1 MSPLTI
7 TLIILVLT
15 IIAFMSG
22 KVPFS
27 LISTCIILALI
38 QTGVLSPSEAFSGFT
53 NTNVVMFC
61 AMFVVGAA
69 ITKTTM
75 LDRAQVLVT
84 SYKNKPKIL
93 ILMASIVAS
102 ILAIVTSATATAA
115 IMLPLLIG
123 IANEIGTSRS
133 KLLFPAIVAAN
144 IATGMTFL
152 GQGASNMT
160 WSDVML
166 KAGGTTPFNIW
177 SFTLARIPILIICL
191 IYVAVIAGRLLP
203 DIDNE
208 LFDDNIKK
216 KETGAKLSPIKE
228 KAAIAIIAATIL
240 AMIFAD
246 VIGIKMYILA
256 CIGACLLVI
265 FGVLNEKE
273 ALGSIHLPTVFLF
286 AGVLPLSDAIKI
298 TGAGDVV
305 AEKMIM
311 LLGNTTNPYI
321 IMAVFF
327 LVPLILTQVMSNIAT
342 ITIFVPLVS
351 AASVKIGVDP
361 RAAVMG
367 VLIAGC
373 ASILTP
379 MACPAQTIIMGPGGY
394 KMKDYLKC
402 GLPLVL
408 IITAFSIVWL
418 PFIFP
423 FY

>member
-133 KLLFPAIVAAN
+133 KLLFPAIVC
-144 IATGMTFL
+144 
-152 GQGASNMT
+152 S
-160 WSDVML
+160 
-166 KAGGTTPFNIW
+166 
-177 SFTLARIPILIICL
+177 SF
-191 IYVAVIAGRLLP
+191 
-203 DIDNE
+203 
-208 LFDDNIKK
+208 
-216 KETGAKLSPIKE
+216 
-228 KAAIAIIAATIL
+228 
-240 AMIFAD
+240 
-246 VIGIKMYILA
+246 
-256 CIGACLLVI
+256 
-265 FGVLNEKE
+265 
-273 ALGSIHLPTVFLF
+273 
-286 AGVLPLSDAIKI
+286 
-298 TGAGDVV
+298 
-305 AEKMIM
+305 
-311 LLGNTTNPYI
+311 
-321 IMAVFF
+321 AVFSPPCQQYDMERCHAESGRNHT
-327 LVPLILTQVMSNIAT
+327 V
-342 ITIFVPLVS
+342 
-351 AASVKIGVDP
+351 
-361 RAAVMG
+361 
-367 VLIAGC
+367 
-373 ASILTP
+373 
-379 MACPAQTIIMGPGGY
+379 
-394 KMKDYLKC
+394 
-402 GLPLVL
+402 
-408 IITAFSIVWL
+408 
-418 PFIFP
+418 
-423 FY
+423 